1 MRVARLARPAGIL
14 LSIGLVTGLVTS
26 FAHATFRPKS
36 LYERL
41 GGRPAITA
49 VVEDFVGNVARDKRI
64 NGFFANADIPR
75 LKRLLVQQICAGSG
89 GPCKYE
95 GRSMREAHRG
105 LGVRNE
111 DFNALVE
118 DLVRSL
124 DKFKVPA
131 REKQELLALL
141 GPMRTDVVQP
151 GPRAVSQTPQG
162 NTAPMQKERRSLYE
176 RLGGRPAITAVVEDF
191 VGNVGADKR
200 INGFFANTGIPR
212 LKRLLVQ
219 QICAGSGGPCTY
231 EGRSMREA
239 HRGLDIGNRDF
250 DALVQDLV
258 KTLNKFNVP
267 QREQGELLAVL
278 GPMRRDVVQQGRTAA
293 SN

>member
-1 MRVARLARPAGIL
+1 MRSARLARLARPAGIL
-14 LSIGLVTGLVTS
+14 LAVGLVTS
-26 FAHATFRPKS
+26 VAHATFLQRP

-49 VVEDFVGNVARDKRI
+49 VVEDFVGNVAKDKRI

-89 GPCKYE
+89 GPCRYE

-105 LGVRNE
+105 LGVANA
-111 DFNALVE
+111 DFDALVE
-118 DLVRSL
+118 DLVKSL

-131 REKQELLALL
+131 REQKELLGLL

-151 GPRAVSQTPQG
+151 GPRAVSQAPQG
-162 NTAPMQKERRSLYE
+162 PVTKQEQRSLYE

-191 VGNVGADKR
+191 VGNVAGDKR
-200 INGFFANTGIPR
+200 INGFFASTDIPR

-231 EGRSMREA
+231 EGRSMKEA
-239 HRGLDIGNRDF
+239 HRGLNVGNQDF

-258 KTLNKFNVP
+258 KTLDKFKVP
-267 QREQGELLAVL
+267 AREQQELLGVL
-278 GPMRRDVVQQGRTAA
+278 GPMRKDVVQGRSTA